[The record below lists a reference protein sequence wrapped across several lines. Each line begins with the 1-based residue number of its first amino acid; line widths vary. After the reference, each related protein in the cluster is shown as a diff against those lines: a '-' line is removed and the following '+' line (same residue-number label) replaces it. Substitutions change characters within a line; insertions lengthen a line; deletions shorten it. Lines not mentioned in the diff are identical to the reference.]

1 MCMTPGRGRAPGVER
16 AAAVRTLAL
25 MGFVCSMAWLEP
37 RAWGQRRVDDRN
49 LGERVVLI
57 CPVAGEGTAR
67 APRRPICAPDAAEIG
82 PEAIVSFTSILSDDR
97 KYALVEVV
105 AQNRKALAA
114 ILADAR
120 AEVKKFDRSRGAKKE
135 DIETEFR
142 KYKRDFS
149 FDKFAE
155 GK

>member
-1 MCMTPGRGRAPGVER
+1 MCGGVGK
-16 AAAVRTLAL
+16 AAVLRTWAL
-25 MGFVCSMAWLEP
+25 LGLHCLLLPGMPE
-37 RAWGQRRVDDRN
+37 AWGQRRVDERN

-105 AQNRKALAA
+105 AHNRKALAPL
-114 ILADAR
+114 LADAR